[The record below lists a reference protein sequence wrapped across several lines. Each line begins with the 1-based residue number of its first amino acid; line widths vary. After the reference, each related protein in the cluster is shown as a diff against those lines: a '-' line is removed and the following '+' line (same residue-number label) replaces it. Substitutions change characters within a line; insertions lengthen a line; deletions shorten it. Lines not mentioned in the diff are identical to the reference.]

1 MLQLPYEG
9 IDGGNGT
16 DVYYV
21 AYRCVEVG
29 EVDGFVESHL
39 DGAND
44 FHVGIQH
51 LQHLEA

>member
-1 MLQLPYEG
+1 MLQLPHEG

-16 DVYYV
+16 DVDNI

-29 EVDGFVESHL
+29 EVDRLVESHL

-44 FHVGIQH
+44 FHVGIQR
-51 LQHLEA
+51 L